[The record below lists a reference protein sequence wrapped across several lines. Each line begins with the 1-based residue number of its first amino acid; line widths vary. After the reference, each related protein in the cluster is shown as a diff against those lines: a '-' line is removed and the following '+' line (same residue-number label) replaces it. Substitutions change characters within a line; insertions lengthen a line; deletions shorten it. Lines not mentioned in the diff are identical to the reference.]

1 VGDAEGNAD
10 PDLGRVFQPAGDSE
24 GTVRIS
30 SWTESGGLRRPNYSF
45 TGASPTHFSARIS
58 PQLVGMGLLEAIPEL
73 AIASLADP
81 NDVDQDGVSGRMRV
95 LSDPETGVS
104 RLGRFGWKAGQASVR
119 HQVAGALS
127 TDLGVRTTVFP
138 EPDCGSSQNGCGP
151 SGVEFA
157 DADLDNLALY
167 VALLGIRPQRNSAGA
182 AVVQGAELFEST
194 GCATCHI
201 PTFETSEFAVFAEL
215 RAQTIH
221 PYTDLLLHDMGDGLA
236 DTLAEGDASGAEWRT
251 PPLWG
256 IGLTAG
262 VSGGQAYLHDGR
274 ARTLEEA
281 ILWHGGEGE
290 GAKQAFVALSAA
302 QKSALFS
309 FLASL

>member
-1 VGDAEGNAD
+1 
-10 PDLGRVFQPAGDSE
+10 
-24 GTVRIS
+24 
-30 SWTESGGLRRPNYSF
+30 
-45 TGASPTHFSARIS
+45 
-58 PQLVGMGLLEAIPEL
+58 
-73 AIASLADP
+73 
-81 NDVDQDGVSGRMRV
+81 MRV

-127 TDLGVRTTVFP
+127 TDMGVRTTVFP